1 MQREE
6 KQLEASLDALLS
18 QVADLKNS
26 LGSFI
31 YKLENEYDRLTW
43 PSVLDSFALL
53 SGQLNTLNKVLKHE
67 KTPLFRNQVIIP
79 LVLSPDRDEDLMR
92 QTEGRVPV
100 FSHEVVPD
108 HLRTKPDPE
117 VEEQEKQLTTDA
129 ARIGAD
135 VAQKQIQSLN
145 KMCSN
150 LLEKISKEERES
162 ESGGLRPNKQTFNP
176 ADTNA
181 LVAAVAFGKGLSN
194 WRPSGSSGPGQP
206 GQPGAGTILAG
217 ASGLQQVQ
225 MAGAPSQQ
233 QPMLS
238 GVQMAQAGQPGKMPS
253 GIKTNIKSASMH
265 PYQRSQI
272 TPCEA
277 FQQPKSVHKSTPFP
291 PESLARMEAVV
302 NVYQEMMKHAD
313 PRIQGYPL
321 MGSPLL
327 MTSILLTYV
336 YFVLSL
342 GPRIMANRKPFQLR
356 GFMIVYNFSL
366 VAFSLYIVY
375 EFLMSGWLSTYTW
388 RCDPVDYSNSP
399 EALRMVRVA
408 WLFLFSKFIELMDT
422 VIFILR
428 KKDGQVTFLHV
439 FHHSVLPWSWWW
451 GIKIAPG
458 GMGSF
463 HAMINSSVHVV
474 MYLYYGLSALGP
486 VAQPYLWW
494 KKHMTAIQL
503 IQFVLV
509 SLHVS
514 QYYFM
519 PSCNYQY
526 PVIIHL
532 IWMYG
537 TIFFVL
543 FSNFWYQSYT
553 KGKRLPRVLQQNG
566 APGIA
571 KVKAN

>member
-1 MQREE
+1 MFLLVQREE

-135 VAQKQIQSLN
+135 AAQKQIQSLN

-233 QPMLS
+233 QPLLS
-238 GVQMAQAGQPGKMPS
+238 GVQMAQAGQTGKMPS

-265 PYQRSQI
+265 PYQR
-272 TPCEA
+272 
-277 FQQPKSVHKSTPFP
+277 
-291 PESLARMEAVV
+291 
-302 NVYQEMMKHAD
+302 
-313 PRIQGYPL
+313 
-321 MGSPLL
+321 
-327 MTSILLTYV
+327 
-336 YFVLSL
+336 
-342 GPRIMANRKPFQLR
+342 
-356 GFMIVYNFSL
+356 
-366 VAFSLYIVY
+366 
-375 EFLMSGWLSTYTW
+375 
-388 RCDPVDYSNSP
+388 
-399 EALRMVRVA
+399 
-408 WLFLFSKFIELMDT
+408 
-422 VIFILR
+422 
-428 KKDGQVTFLHV
+428 
-439 FHHSVLPWSWWW
+439 
-451 GIKIAPG
+451 
-458 GMGSF
+458 
-463 HAMINSSVHVV
+463 
-474 MYLYYGLSALGP
+474 
-486 VAQPYLWW
+486 
-494 KKHMTAIQL
+494 
-503 IQFVLV
+503 
-509 SLHVS
+509 
-514 QYYFM
+514 
-519 PSCNYQY
+519 
-526 PVIIHL
+526 
-532 IWMYG
+532 
-537 TIFFVL
+537 
-543 FSNFWYQSYT
+543 
-553 KGKRLPRVLQQNG
+553 
-566 APGIA
+566 
-571 KVKAN
+571 